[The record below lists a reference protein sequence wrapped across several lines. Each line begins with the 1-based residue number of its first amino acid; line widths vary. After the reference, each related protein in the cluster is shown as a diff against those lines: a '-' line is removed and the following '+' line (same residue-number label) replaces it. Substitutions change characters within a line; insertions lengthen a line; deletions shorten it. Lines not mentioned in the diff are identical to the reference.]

1 MTNLDPT
8 RVAYL
13 IMVDREGGESWS
25 SVGHF
30 DSMEAAASVAANR
43 SGSLP
48 MPSPSRKE
56 WRAVSDHHAVR
67 SPGDELDLE
76 RSKLGQSD
84 ERTIYE
90 VQHGREPADVDFC
103 SITVDGSLDDDIL
116 QQRIHNVARQ
126 REELQHVEVELRA
139 QAIAR
144 SRILE
149 MQSSCDAKIQAHA
162 NAVVKLEEQ
171 LHESDQAIHEL
182 ERKVEEK
189 DRELHAIK
197 VEKEEAWAKEDL
209 LREQNKELATFRR
222 ERDHSEAERAQ
233 HIKKIHDLQ
242 EHVQD
247 KERQLIELQEQYRV
261 AQETILYKDEQLRE
275 AQTWI
280 SRVQEMDALQSSTNH
295 SLQAELRDRTEQYNQ
310 LWHGYQR
317 QFAEFERLHLHT
329 IHQLQMELA
338 ELREKNGSY
347 TDESHISQANSKDL
361 SQYGQNNGN
370 QVDANGSS
378 AKNANAGVNSN
389 GTSDNVQSFAL
400 AGNATTQNQND
411 NVPNVQIAPSSLL
424 GMTGYLPPGQVTAL
438 HSFVMH
444 HQQGVPHSVASHVGH
459 YSMPAMSSMSIQQ
472 WQNQQSASEGFQLS
486 GQNQLPPSQT
496 DESLRR
502 SDVKYEYEI
511 SVNGQAIRPDYLD
524 HISQGPEPDSAISSS
539 AAKAQVLDSIN
550 AGYLVN
556 PQPEPNLQQVSS
568 QFHDALRLGTL
579 EQSSE
584 SKEQNILNMN
594 NHALEDQVLTGE
606 EASSAASPSPP
617 DTSVHPVNFRETT
630 TNNGTDAIL
639 PEKSVAAG
647 QSNILISAK
656 TSETALLDERQ
667 LLACIVR
674 TIPTGGR
681 IRISSTLPNRL
692 GKMLAPLHWHDYKKK
707 YGKLDDFVASH
718 PELFVIEG
726 DYIQLREGAQEMIAA
741 TAAVAKVAAAAAAS
755 SPYSSFMPS
764 VAVTPMAQPNRL
776 KKVLP
781 SIDSNHVKNENA
793 ILGMQNQQHPNG
805 MSFGGA
811 GGLSNVKILSK
822 SKDPTEVNGANFERS
837 SFESKGSGHGRSN
850 SNFVGKQ
857 QGRATGAALS
867 SRRYSFTGNSNFQI
881 NGVAMQLWNMDH
893 GDCKRIGI

>member
-1 MTNLDPT
+1 
-8 RVAYL
+8 
-13 IMVDREGGESWS
+13 
-25 SVGHF
+25 
-30 DSMEAAASVAANR
+30 MEAAASVAATR

-67 SPGDELDLE
+67 NPGNEVLSCDMQELE

-116 QQRIHNVARQ
+116 QQRIHNVTRQ
-126 REELQHVEVELRA
+126 REELQQMEVELRA

-149 MQSSCDAKIQAHA
+149 MQSSCDAKIKAHA
-162 NAVVKLEEQ
+162 NAASKLEEQ
-171 LHESDQAIHEL
+171 LHESEQAIHEL
-182 ERKVEEK
+182 ERKMEEK
-189 DRELHAIK
+189 ERELHAIK

-233 HIKKIHDLQ
+233 HIKQIHDLQ
-242 EHVQD
+242 EHVQE
-247 KERQLIELQEQYRV
+247 KERQLIELQEQYRA

-295 SLQAELRDRTEQYNQ
+295 SLQAELRERTEQYNQ
-310 LWHGYQR
+310 LWHGCQR
-317 QFAEFERLHLHT
+317 QFAEMERLHLHT
-329 IHQLQMELA
+329 VHQLQLELA
-338 ELREKNGSY
+338 DARERNGSY

-361 SQYGQNNGN
+361 SQFGQNNGN
-370 QVDANGSS
+370 QVDSNGSG
-378 AKNANAGVNSN
+378 ATNANAGVISN
-389 GTSDNVQSFAL
+389 GTSDNVQSFAS
-400 AGNATTQNQND
+400 AGNAPTQNQND
-411 NVPNVQIAPSSLL
+411 HVSSVPIAPSSLL
-424 GMTGYLPPGQVTAL
+424 GMPTYLPPGQVTAL

-444 HQQGVPHSVASHVGH
+444 QQGVPPSVASHVGH
-459 YSMPAMSSMSIQQ
+459 YSMPAMSSIQQ
-472 WQNQQSASEGFQLS
+472 WQNQQTASEGFQRS
-486 GQNQLPPSQT
+486 AHNQLPPSQT
-496 DESLRR
+496 DQSLGR
-502 SDVKYEYEI
+502 SDVKYDYEM
-511 SVNGQAIRPDYLD
+511 SVNGQTIHPDYLD
-524 HISQGPEPDSAISSS
+524 HISQGPEANSVMSSS
-539 AAKAQVLDSIN
+539 AGKAQVLESIN
-550 AGYLVN
+550 TSYIVD
-556 PQPEPNLQQVSS
+556 PQPEPSLQQVSS

-579 EQSSE
+579 EQSCE

-594 NHALEDQVLTGE
+594 NHVLENQVLAAEG
-606 EASSAASPSPP
+606 ASTAASPSPP
-617 DTSVHPVNFRETT
+617 DTSVHSVNFSETT
-630 TNNGTDAIL
+630 INNGTDATL
-639 PEKSVAAG
+639 PEKSVSTG
-647 QSNILISAK
+647 QTILISAK
-656 TSETALLDERQ
+656 TSETALLDERS

-674 TIPTGGR
+674 TVPTGGR

-755 SPYSSFMPS
+755 SPYSSFLPS

-793 ILGMQNQQHPNG
+793 VFKEYAAISKNAADNRSQLLGMQNQHANG
-805 MSFGGA
+805 ICFGVA

-822 SKDPTEVNGANFERS
+822 SKDPAEINGANFERS
-837 SFESKGSGHGRSN
+837 SVTSVESKGSGHGRSN

-867 SRRYSFTGNSNFQI
+867 SRR
-881 NGVAMQLWNMDH
+881 
-893 GDCKRIGI
+893 